1 MNTEDIKKEVLNQIN
16 MKQFSVEEY
25 LKNPRD
31 LVTRGGQKARILC
44 CDLKTNSYP
53 VVAAVMNKGIE
64 LPLTYT
70 KQGKVFPGHDSP
82 EDLFFAPEIHEGWAN
97 VFGGADGNSYVGDS
111 RIFKSKED
119 AEKEGKKWKDYI
131 ATVKIEWEE

>member
-1 MNTEDIKKEVLNQIN
+1 
-16 MKQFSVEEY
+16 MKQFN
-25 LKNPRD
+25 LKSYIANPRKVMTKD
-31 LVTRGGQKARILC
+31 GRDARILC
-44 CDLKTNSYP
+44 VDAKGDYP
-53 VVAAVMNKGIE
+53 VVALISDGEGEYKRDHPEM
-64 LPLTYT
+64 YT
-70 KQGKVFPGHDSP
+70 EDGCSYSGRMSFL
-82 EDLFFAPEIHEGWAN
+82 DLFFAPEKKVGWAN

>member
-1 MNTEDIKKEVLNQIN
+1 
-16 MKQFSVEEY
+16 MKQFN
-25 LKNPRD
+25 LKSYIANPRKVMTKD
-31 LVTRGGQKARILC
+31 GRDVRILC
-44 CDLKTNSYP
+44 VDAKGDYP
-53 VVAAVMNKGIE
+53 VVALIPDGEGEYKR
-64 LPLTYT
+64 
-70 KQGKVFPGHDSP
+70 DSP
-82 EDLFFAPEIHEGWAN
+82 EAYTEDGCSYSGRISYLDLFFAPEVHEGWAN

>member
-1 MNTEDIKKEVLNQIN
+1 
-16 MKQFSVEEY
+16 MKQFN
-25 LKNPRD
+25 LKSYIANPRK
-31 LVTRGGQKARILC
+31 VITRDGRNVRILC
-44 CDLKTNSYP
+44 VDAKGDYP
-53 VVAAVMNKGIE
+53 VVALIPDGEGEYKR
-64 LPLTYT
+64 
-70 KQGKVFPGHDSP
+70 DSP
-82 EDLFFAPEIHEGWAN
+82 EAYTEDGYNYSGRISYLDLFFAPEIHEGWAN

>member
-1 MNTEDIKKEVLNQIN
+1 
-16 MKQFSVEEY
+16 MKQFN
-25 LKNPRD
+25 LKSYIANPRKVMTKD
-31 LVTRGGQKARILC
+31 GRDVRILC
-44 CDLKTNSYP
+44 VDAKGDYP
-53 VVAAVMNKGIE
+53 VVALIPDGEGEYKRDHPEM
-64 LPLTYT
+64 YT
-70 KQGKVFPGHDSP
+70 EDGCSYSGRMSFL
-82 EDLFFAPEIHEGWAN
+82 DLFFAPEIHEGWAN

>member
-1 MNTEDIKKEVLNQIN
+1 
-16 MKQFSVEEY
+16 MKQFN
-25 LKNPRD
+25 LKSYIANPRKVMTKD
-31 LVTRGGQKARILC
+31 GRDVRILC
-44 CDLKTNSYP
+44 VDAKGDYP
-53 VVAAVMNKGIE
+53 VVALIPDGEGEYKRDHPEM
-64 LPLTYT
+64 YT
-70 KQGKVFPGHDSP
+70 EDGCSYSGRMSFL
-82 EDLFFAPEIHEGWAN
+82 DLFFAPEKKVGWAN

>member
-1 MNTEDIKKEVLNQIN
+1 
-16 MKQFSVEEY
+16 MKQFN
-25 LKNPRD
+25 LKSYIANPRK
-31 LVTRGGQKARILC
+31 VITRDGRNVRILC
-44 CDLKTNSYP
+44 VDAKGDYP
-53 VVAAVMNKGIE
+53 VVALIPDGEGEYKR
-64 LPLTYT
+64 
-70 KQGKVFPGHDSP
+70 DSP
-82 EDLFFAPEIHEGWAN
+82 EVYTENGCNYSGRISYLDLFFAPEIHEGWAN